1 MNEQIRAIL
10 WAQFRTIRNYLPRTG
25 WGTILTAL
33 LSAMWYGVFVSI
45 AVSIG
50 LAIPDVPVATL
61 ELLFPIGLLAV
72 LLFWQIFPV
81 MTLSSGWSLELS
93 KLLVYPIRQGALF
106 GVEVLLR
113 LTTAP
118 EMIIVLLGALV
129 GLAMRPTIPV
139 AAPFWLLLY

>member
-81 MTLSSGWSLELS
+81 MTLSSGWSLEQAPRLS
-93 KLLVYPIRQGALF
+93 DSPGRSVRSGSAAALDH
-106 GVEVLLR
+106 
-113 LTTAP
+113 
-118 EMIIVLLGALV
+118 
-129 GLAMRPTIPV
+129 RP
-139 AAPFWLLLY
+139 